1 MAPFVSRFHRNDK
14 PENACEHGGMTISQT
29 DLEVRPL
36 SPTIG
41 AEIRGIDCAAELQ
54 DDTVAAIRRIWL
66 EHLVVFFPDQHLD
79 DETQIAFARRF
90 GELTESHPVE
100 PQVLER
106 TEVHSIESGKD
117 RTDFWH
123 TDITFMNRPAMAS
136 LLRSVVV
143 PRAGGDTMWSDTRA
157 AYEALAEPL
166 QRLCDGLAAYH
177 FEPYYAQAVA
187 EGHGNVWEGKKLTRL
202 LPATHPVVR
211 VHPETGRKNLFVNPK
226 FTMRITDMPE
236 AQSDGL
242 LRLLYDHMTRPEFVV
257 RYHWSPGTL
266 AMWDNR
272 ATMHFGVFDYE
283 GDRRVMHRVT
293 LRGDRPLG
301 PASG

>member
-1 MAPFVSRFHRNDK
+1 VTTS
-14 PENACEHGGMTISQT
+14 TV
-29 DLEVRPL
+29 DLDVRPL

-41 AEIRGIDCAAELQ
+41 AEIHGIDCAADLDEAV
-54 DDTVAAIRRIWL
+54 VAAIRRVWL
-66 EHLVVFFPDQHLD
+66 ERLVVFFPDQRLD
-79 DETQIAFARRF
+79 DDTQIAFAERF
-90 GELTESHPVE
+90 GHVTESHPVE

-106 TEVHSIESGKD
+106 KEVHSIESGKD

-123 TDITFMNRPAMAS
+123 TDITFMHRPAMAS

-143 PRAGGDTMWSDTRA
+143 PEAGGDTMWSDTRA

-166 QRLCDGLAAYH
+166 RRLCDELSAFH

-202 LPATHPVVR
+202 LPASHPVVR
-211 VHPETGRKNLFVNPK
+211 VHPETGRKNLFVNPG
-226 FTMRITDMPE
+226 FTVRVVDMPE
-236 AQSDGL
+236 AQSRGL

-257 RYHWSPGTL
+257 RYHWSPDTL

-272 ATMHFGVFDYE
+272 ATMHFGIYDYE
-283 GDRRVMHRVT
+283 GDERVMHRVT
-293 LRGDRPLG
+293 LQGDRPAG
-301 PASG
+301 PAGPAGPADPLTA

>member
-1 MAPFVSRFHRNDK
+1 
-14 PENACEHGGMTISQT
+14 MTISRT
-29 DLEVRPL
+29 ELDVRPL

-41 AEIRGIDCAAELQ
+41 AEIHGVDCAADLD
-54 DDTVAAIRRIWL
+54 DDTVAAIRRVWL
-66 EHLVVFFPDQHLD
+66 ERLVVFFPDQHLD
-79 DETQIAFARRF
+79 DETQIAFAQRF

-106 TEVHSIESGKD
+106 KEVHSIESGKD

-136 LLRSVVV
+136 MLRSIVV
-143 PRAGGDTMWSDTRA
+143 PVAGGDTMWSDTRA
-157 AYEALAEPL
+157 AYDALAPSL
-166 QRLCDGLAAYH
+166 QKLCDGLSAYH

-202 LPATHPVVR
+202 LPATHPMVR

-226 FTMRITDMPE
+226 FTIRIVDMPE

-242 LRLLYDHMTRPEFVV
+242 LKLLYDHMTRPEFVV

-266 AMWDNR
+266 AVWDNR
-272 ATMHFGVFDYE
+272 ATMHFGIFDYE
-283 GDRRVMHRVT
+283 GDTRVMHRVT
-293 LRGDRPLG
+293 LRGDRPVG
-301 PASG
+301 PTPA

>member
-1 MAPFVSRFHRNDK
+1 
-14 PENACEHGGMTISQT
+14 MTISQT
-29 DLEVRPL
+29 DLDVRPL

-41 AEIRGIDCAAELQ
+41 AEVRGVDCAAGLD
-54 DDTVAAIRRIWL
+54 DDTVATLRQIWL
-66 EHLVVFFPDQHLD
+66 ERLVVFFPDQHLD
-79 DETQIAFARRF
+79 DETQIALARRF
-90 GELTESHPVE
+90 GEPTESHPVE
-100 PQVLER
+100 RQVLER
-106 TEVHSIESGKD
+106 AEVHSIESGKD

-123 TDITFMNRPAMAS
+123 TDITFMNRPVMAS

-157 AYEALAEPL
+157 AYEKLAEPL

-177 FEPYYAQAVA
+177 FEPFYAQAVA

-211 VHPETGRKNLFVNPK
+211 IHPETGRKNLFVNPK
-226 FTMRITDMPE
+226 FTVRITDMPE
-236 AQSDGL
+236 AQSNGL

-272 ATMHFGVFDYE
+272 ATMHFGIYDYE

-293 LRGDRPLG
+293 LRGDRPVG
-301 PASG
+301 PTT